1 MTTHTPWVSCVSDWL
16 VYLQPA
22 WSLLLGMN
30 LPCHVHACMDALWLS
45 GQDGV
50 YDNVAAKGRPQ
61 KKKGGGMDE
70 DVYGSLGE
78 GGEGI
83 YDDTRGGK
91 GMRYSEDGLYDNP
104 HSMGEFVV
112 CAH

>member
-1 MTTHTPWVSCVSDWL
+1 MHS
-16 VYLQPA
+16 
-22 WSLLLGMN
+22 
-30 LPCHVHACMDALWLS
+30 LWLL

-50 YDNVAAKGRPQ
+50 YDNVAAAKGRPQ
-61 KKKGGGMDE
+61 KKKGGGVDE
-70 DVYGSLGE
+70 DIYGSLGE
-78 GGEGI
+78 GGEGL

>member
-1 MTTHTPWVSCVSDWL
+1 MH
-16 VYLQPA
+16 
-22 WSLLLGMN
+22 
-30 LPCHVHACMDALWLS
+30 ALWLS

-70 DVYGSLGE
+70 DIYGSLGE

-104 HSMGEFVV
+104 HAGKGL
-112 CAH
+112 CTHAHTHTRIQSHTHPITHTMYC